1 MKTRNQKKEKY
12 ENDMKK
18 IYRYV
23 SMNYKK
29 ITKSRIITK
38 KGTKNNNNNCEIKR
52 MFRI

>member
-23 SMNYKK
+23 SIH
-29 ITKSRIITK
+29 ITKRLR
-38 KGTKNNNNNCEIKR
+38 NHE
-52 MFRI
+52 